1 MVWHSICKKAIWRF
15 TPNNSYIRQH
25 TKYTLYIIYMATK
38 FSPDM
43 SMILAFS
50 KEEADRLC
58 NNSVS
63 PTHILLAMIRHKENS
78 AVKIL
83 ERLQTNLDELKRALE
98 ESTKGNMTHIMQ
110 NLNDIDFD
118 VNASRVIR
126 LGVLEAR
133 LLKTDTVDA
142 IHVLMAI
149 LKANDCTAATIMG
162 KMGIFYETLSQYVH
176 TGRQKSATDS
186 DDHTPSE
193 DDNIPSPQ
201 HMKVELVIS
210 DNSELEDNPTL
221 RTEKKSKSKTPLL
234 DNFGT
239 DLTKAAQEKLLDPV
253 VGREEEIERVAQILC
268 RRKKNNPILIG
279 QPGCGK
285 SAIVE
290 GLAQRIVDHKISR
303 SLWDKRIVM
312 LDMACVV
319 AGTKYRGQFEE
330 RIRSISTELK
340 NNPDVIIFIDEIHTI
355 VGAGNAEGSMD
366 AANILKPAL
375 ARGEFQCIG
384 ATTTDEFKKS
394 IEKDGA
400 LERRFQQVQV
410 QPSSPEETLQILKN
424 LRNRYED
431 FHNVSYSDAALEAC
445 VKLTD
450 RFMNARCFPDKAI
463 DAMDEAGS
471 RLHIQD
477 QPMPEIITSL
487 EEQIND
493 MQEKKMKAAE
503 MRNFELA
510 VDYKEQ
516 VARLQAELKEHKKQ
530 WEDNDHRP
538 RLEVNE
544 NIVADVV
551 SKMTGIPLQR
561 VSQEE
566 NERLRMLKDTLQK
579 KVIGQDEAIATIAR
593 AIQRSRIGLK
603 DPKKPIGTF
612 MFVGP
617 TGVGKTYLT
626 KCLAT
631 EMFGDADAI
640 IRLDMSEY
648 MEKHTVSRM
657 VGAPPGYVGYE
668 EGGQLTERV
677 KRKPYSIV
685 LLDEIEKAHPDV
697 FNILLQVMDEGRLT
711 DGNGITI
718 DFRNTI
724 IIMTSNCG
732 TRQISEYGNGIGF
745 HSAEDIKHNDATYN
759 ALVMKA
765 LKKQFSPEFLNRL
778 DEIVYFNQLN
788 ENDLQRIVDIE
799 LAPLV
804 SRLHEMGHIL
814 NVTVAA
820 RQLLAKRGYDVKYG
834 ARPLKRAIQNL
845 LENPLCEIL
854 LQSNIAANAHLT
866 ADIESSID
874 ENESEGKKKDDERL
888 SITAN

>member
-1 MVWHSICKKAIWRF
+1 
-15 TPNNSYIRQH
+15 
-25 TKYTLYIIYMATK
+25 
-38 FSPDM
+38 M

-510 VDYKEQ
+510 VDYKEK

-854 LQSNIAANAHLT
+854 LQSNIAANANLT
-866 ADIESSID
+866 ADIESSIN

>member
-1 MVWHSICKKAIWRF
+1 MVWHSICKKAIRRF
-15 TPNNSYIRQH
+15 TPNNIYIRQH

-854 LQSNIAANAHLT
+854 LQSNIAANANLT